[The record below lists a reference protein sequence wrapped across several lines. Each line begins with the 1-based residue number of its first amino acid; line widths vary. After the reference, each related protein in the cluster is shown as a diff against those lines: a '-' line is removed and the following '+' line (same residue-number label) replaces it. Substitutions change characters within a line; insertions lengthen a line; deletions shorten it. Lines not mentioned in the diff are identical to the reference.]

1 MTTCTIEADLLGRR
15 AAASANPL
23 SFPSSAQRSESF
35 AAQMRSTVVELD
47 GKEFVQLEG
56 VASVVETWYEMY
68 DWYGPYS
75 EKVARGAFDK
85 TLAAMPD
92 VAFLLNHRGMT
103 MARTKTSKTL
113 SLWTDQAGSLAMKA
127 LLNAQRQDVQD
138 LRHAV
143 DDGDIDQMSFA
154 FRITAGSWNMDFTE
168 FVIEEVDLD
177 RGDVSAVNFGANP
190 YTSISARSKQA
201 LDSVEDLPVPVLR
214 ALVERGQERLGA
226 SPLQAPARGA
236 EPAPVLEEVRTSG
249 RSFAATAAL
258 LELQH

>member
-1 MTTCTIEADLLGRR
+1 MTTATIEADLLGRR
-15 AAASANPL
+15 AACIADPRAI
-23 SFPSSAQRSESF
+23 PSTSQRSETF
-35 AAQMRSTVVELD
+35 PAQLRSTLIERD
-47 GKEFVQLEG
+47 GKEFVQLDG

-68 DWYGPYS
+68 DFFGPYN

-85 TLAAMPD
+85 TLSQAPD

-103 MARTKTSKTL
+103 MARTKVSKTL
-113 SLWTDQAGSLAMKA
+113 SLWTDQAGSLAMRA
-127 LLNAQRQDVQD
+127 ELNAQRQDVQD

-154 FRITAGSWNMDFTE
+154 FRITDGSWNFDYTE
-168 FVIEEVDLD
+168 FTITEVDLD

-201 LDSVEDLPVPVLR
+201 LASVDELPVPVLR
-214 ALVERGQERLGA
+214 ALVERSQQRLGA
-226 SPLQAPARGA
+226 TAASPSARDVEIA
-236 EPAPVLEEVRTSG
+236 EPQPAHTG
-249 RSFAATAAL
+249 RSFAGAAAL